1 MDGTN
6 ARTKIIWLCSPNNP
20 TANSLNTEEVLKVLR
35 WFRGIVVIDEAYID
49 FSERESY
56 SKYLKEYP
64 NLVILQTFSKA
75 WANAGVRLGMA
86 FASEEIIAVLNKIK
100 YPYNINILT
109 QEHIQKALK
118 KNNVAQVQEWIRQ
131 IKEQRAAL
139 MEELKSLPM
148 VLEVYPSD
156 ANFILAKMDGAIH
169 VYNILV
175 KKSIIVRDRS
185 KVSLCDDCLRIT
197 VGTPEE
203 NQALMSEL
211 RKLRY

>member
-1 MDGTN
+1 
-6 ARTKIIWLCSPNNP
+6 
-20 TANSLNTEEVLKVLR
+20 
-35 WFRGIVVIDEAYID
+35 
-49 FSERESY
+49 
-56 SKYLKEYP
+56 
-64 NLVILQTFSKA
+64 
-75 WANAGVRLGMA
+75 
-86 FASEEIIAVLNKIK
+86 
-100 YPYNINILT
+100 
-109 QEHIQKALK
+109 
-118 KNNVAQVQEWIRQ
+118 
-131 IKEQRAAL
+131 